1 MTADELAHALGKA
14 RRHGQGWQ
22 CLCPAHDDHEPS
34 LSIACKDGKPLFV
47 CRAGC
52 DQDEVVSALRS
63 RGLWNVETAAPPR
76 RSRGIAAEYNYRDQ
90 NGELRYQVVR
100 TDPKGF
106 YQRRPNGAPD
116 HFVNNMHGVEPLP
129 YRLPELLGDP
139 GAVIYVPEGEKDC
152 DALGELGFVATTN
165 HGGAGKWSTK
175 ISRWLRDRA
184 VVILPDND
192 DAGRAHARDVASKL
206 KGIAASVRIVELPGL
221 PAKGDVSDWIAAGGA
236 AEDLERLT
244 ALAVG
249 APIDLRYLSGTAWL
263 TRDIPEPDFMLGE
276 MPSTTTRMELIGPT
290 GIGKSNFLLAT
301 AFAAAAGRGFLHWRG
316 GGIPRRVLY
325 VDGEMSRRLAK
336 RRLTDATRRHGGM
349 PATFSYLNREDFPD
363 IEPLNTEAGQR
374 FIDQTISNLGG
385 VDFVV
390 FDNIQ
395 ALLTHDDSFGAE
407 SWEQALPW
415 VRDLTRRCIGQTW
428 AHHTGQDETRGY
440 GSKTREWQLDTV
452 ALMEQIERPG
462 ADIAFSLKFT
472 KARERAPENRA
483 DFDAA
488 AITLANDEWSSERG
502 GGVSGKLPARERVL
516 ELLADEIVRNGTI
529 PSATARIPPN
539 VPCITEDVWRARC
552 AAGCISEGDEE
563 ATARAFRRSA
573 KALLDT
579 GRIGKH
585 KPWVWIV
592 R

>member
-1 MTADELAHALGKA
+1 M
-14 RRHGQGWQ
+14 
-22 CLCPAHDDHEPS
+22 S
-34 LSIACKDGKPLFV
+34 
-47 CRAGC
+47 
-52 DQDEVVSALRS
+52 
-63 RGLWNVETAAPPR
+63 
-76 RSRGIAAEYNYRDQ
+76 
-90 NGELRYQVVR
+90 
-100 TDPKGF
+100 
-106 YQRRPNGAPD
+106 
-116 HFVNNMHGVEPLP
+116 
-129 YRLPELLGDP
+129 
-139 GAVIYVPEGEKDC
+139 
-152 DALGELGFVATTN
+152 
-165 HGGAGKWSTK
+165 
-175 ISRWLRDRA
+175 
-184 VVILPDND
+184 
-192 DAGRAHARDVASKL
+192 
-206 KGIAASVRIVELPGL
+206 
-221 PAKGDVSDWIAAGGA
+221 
-236 AEDLERLT
+236 
-244 ALAVG
+244 
-249 APIDLRYLSGTAWL
+249 
-263 TRDIPEPDFMLGE
+263 
-276 MPSTTTRMELIGPT
+276 
-290 GIGKSNFLLAT
+290 
-301 AFAAAAGRGFLHWRG
+301 FAAADGRCLLHWRG
-316 GGIPRRVLY
+316 GGVPRRVLY

-529 PSATARIPPN
+529 PPATARIPPN